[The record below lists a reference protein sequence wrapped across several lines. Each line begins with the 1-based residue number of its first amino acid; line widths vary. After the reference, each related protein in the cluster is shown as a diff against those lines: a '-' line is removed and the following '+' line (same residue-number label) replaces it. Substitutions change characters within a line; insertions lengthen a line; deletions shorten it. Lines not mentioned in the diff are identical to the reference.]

1 MGRIVTRKRHQI
13 ITVTLGW
20 LSLCLLAPVASTAQ
34 AFTAVAQTTPAISRS
49 APLARDAST
58 FEIDKALN
66 AACRKSGQPNSAI
79 TREACLCVT
88 HVLKYELTLPNYRVA
103 ARIYGAS
110 GDRTQLYA
118 TLRKEGASTAQIA
131 LAEGLE
137 RDLIMA
143 SDFRERCATAKAYY
157 K

>member
-1 MGRIVTRKRHQI
+1 VGRIVTRKRHQI
-13 ITVTLGW
+13 ISITLGW
-20 LSLCLLAPVASTAQ
+20 VSLCLFAPVVSTAQ
-34 AFTAVAQTTPAISRS
+34 AFTAVAQTTPAITRS

-79 TREACLCVT
+79 TRETCLCVT
-88 HVLKYELTLPNYRVA
+88 HILKYELTLPDYRVA

-110 GDRTQLYA
+110 GDRTQLYT
-118 TLRKEGASTAQIA
+118 TLRREGASSAQLA
-131 LAEGLE
+131 FAEGLE
-137 RDLIMA
+137 RDLIL
-143 SDFRERCATAKAYY
+143 SSNFRERCATAKAYY